1 MRPFA
6 LVLRQLVAVDSI
18 VHTKHREY
26 LPTAYNGRGNAIGR
40 VRLSVRL
47 FPLDLVGS
55 RPPVIVE
62 ISVVMIGSG
71 R

>member
-6 LVLRQLVAVDSI
+6 LVLWQLVAVDSI

-40 VRLSVRL
+40 VRPFVSTLA
-47 FPLDLVGS
+47 FEP
-55 RPPVIVE
+55 
-62 ISVVMIGSG
+62 
-71 R
+71 